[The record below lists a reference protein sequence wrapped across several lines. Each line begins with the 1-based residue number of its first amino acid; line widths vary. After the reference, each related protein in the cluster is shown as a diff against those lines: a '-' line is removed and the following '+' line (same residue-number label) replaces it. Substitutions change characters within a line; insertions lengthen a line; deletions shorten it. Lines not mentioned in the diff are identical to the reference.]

1 MDTTLTSSDSPRVAG
16 ASVRHDDPAPRLARA
31 TARTILTTAVLLG
44 ISGDALLREGPVG
57 LAFGVWIGTVALA
70 AVSALRSAER
80 TVSRETGAWLV
91 AAVLFSFAF
100 AWRNSDALLF
110 LDFCAVA
117 GCLGMAALASH
128 DPRAALFARRLRETV
143 VGAVAIVRGVLVGV
157 LPLAFRD
164 AFPREDAAR
173 VRGRAMPML
182 RAGLISCALLVVFG
196 ALLRDADPIFA
207 SLIRLPDI
215 PVDVVVSHL
224 FLTGFFAW
232 IVGGWSRT
240 VALERAHPGHTASEP
255 YVQLGMLD
263 VTAALGT
270 LNVLFGAF
278 VLTQLGWFF
287 GGEAFLRARTGL
299 TVATYA
305 RQGFFQLAWVAL
317 LVVPVLL
324 ATRASLRPDQ
334 ALARRHTLLSL
345 PIIALLGAIIV
356 SATLRMKMYVHF
368 YGLTTD
374 RLYTLVFMAWL
385 SIVLVWLALT
395 VLREWGQPFVAGVAI
410 SGLAVL
416 AVLNVADPDAFV
428 ARVNV
433 ERAAQLPSGSQP
445 SLDLI
450 HLAGLSGRAVGYA
463 TNAILAA
470 PLGQPGTAL
479 RGDDDV
485 QRCDASR
492 MLLARW
498 GPTSPKRTRLDG
510 GAAWRFWNADDAAAL
525 RVVGSRA
532 SQLFAARHLCKAPPP
547 DSH

>member
-1 MDTTLTSSDSPRVAG
+1 MDTTLNSPDRPRAAG
-16 ASVRHDDPAPRLARA
+16 ATVRYDVETPRLPRA
-31 TARTILTTAVLLG
+31 TARTILTTALLLG
-44 ISGDALLREGPVG
+44 ISGDALLRDGPAG

-80 TVSRETGAWLV
+80 RVSRETAAWLATAIV
-91 AAVLFSFAF
+91 FSFAF

-128 DPRAALFARRLRETV
+128 NPRAALFARRLRETV
-143 VGAVAIVRGVLVGV
+143 AGAVGVVRGVLIGIV
-157 LPLAFRD
+157 PLAFRD
-164 AFPREDAAR
+164 AFPRDDATR
-173 VRGRAMPML
+173 IRGRAIPLL
-182 RAGLISCALLVVFG
+182 RAALISCALLVVFG

-207 SLIRLPDI
+207 SLVRLPDI
-215 PVDVVVSHL
+215 AVDVVVSHII
-224 FLTGFFAW
+224 LTGFFAW
-232 IVGGWSRT
+232 VVGGWTRT
-240 VALERAHPGHTASEP
+240 VALEQTHASRTASEP
-255 YVQLGMLD
+255 YIQLGMLD

-287 GGEAFLRARTGL
+287 GGEGFLRARTGL

-305 RQGFFQLAWVAL
+305 RQGFFQLAWVAV
-317 LVVPVLL
+317 LVVPVLV
-324 ATRASLRPDQ
+324 ATRASLRPGQ

-356 SATLRMKMYVHF
+356 SAALRMKMYVHF
-368 YGLTTD
+368 YGLTPD

-385 SIVLVWLALT
+385 AIVLVWLALT

-416 AVLNVADPDAFV
+416 AALNLADPDAFV

-433 ERAAQLPSGSQP
+433 ERAAHLPAGSQP
-445 SLDLI
+445 SLDLV
-450 HLAGLSGRAVGYA
+450 HLAGLNGGAVAYA
-463 TNAILAA
+463 ANAILTA

-479 RGDDDV
+479 HGDDDV
-485 QRCDASR
+485 QRCTAAR
-492 MLLARW
+492 ILLDRW
-498 GPTSPKRTRLDG
+498 GPASSRRARRDG
-510 GAAWRFWNADDAAAL
+510 NAAWRSWNADDAAAL
-525 RVVGSRA
+525 GIVGTRA
-532 SQLFAARHLCKAPPP
+532 NQLLAVRHMCKASPP